1 MRRSFLILATTLVL
15 TTAALASSEWE
26 KPGEIGVLAG
36 VGLGDDK
43 LVGSDNDSNINPLLG
58 VRFGWHFTPLITGF
72 VDGTWVSYQGDST
85 LFGDVDE
92 YAFRLGPEFHLNPA
106 SKWQF
111 FVNVGAG
118 LMQLKPDAGSSES
131 RMFGSLGL
139 GLRRGYNPGAL
150 RFELRGDQTFDNG
163 DSFGDDDFT
172 AYKAMVG
179 WTWGIGGKATDEDTD
194 GVYDKKDKC
203 PGTPHGCTVDATG
216 CPLDGDGD
224 GVCDGL
230 DKCPDTPKG
239 WAVDASGCNR
249 DSDGDGVADG
259 ADKCPDTPKGCKVGG
274 DGCPGDTDADGVC
287 DGLDQCPNTPKG
299 CRVDA
304 KGCPLDSD
312 ADGVCDGLD
321 QCPGTAR
328 GVTVDAKGC
337 PPPAPPPPPAFIPE
351 PKKELVLDRVYFETN
366 SAKLKP
372 ESSETLDKVAASIK
386 EFPDVKILVAGHTDS
401 VGSDAYNLKLSAA
414 RANSVLEYLVSKGVP
429 RTQLA
434 AGGFG
439 EKEPIADNATAEG
452 RSKNRRVGLRRVE

>member
-1 MRRSFLILATTLVL
+1 MRRAFLTLATTLVL
-15 TTAALASSEWE
+15 TTAAVASSEWE
-26 KPGEIGVLAG
+26 KPGEIGILAG
-36 VGLGDDK
+36 VGMGDDN
-43 LVGSDNDSNINPLLG
+43 LVGSEDSTINPLIG
-58 VRFGWHFTPLITGF
+58 ARFGWHFSPVITGF
-72 VDGTWVSYQGDST
+72 MDGTWVSYKGDST

-111 FVNVGAG
+111 FVNLGPG
-118 LMQLKPDAGSSES
+118 YMQLKPDVGDSEG
-131 RMFGSLGL
+131 RLFGSLGL
-139 GLRRGYNPGAL
+139 GVRRGFNPGAL
-150 RFELRGDQTFDNG
+150 RIELRGDQTFDSG
-163 DSFGDDDFT
+163 DALGDEDFT
-172 AYKAMVG
+172 QYKLVAG
-179 WTWGIGGKATDEDTD
+179 WTWGIGGKPTDEDAD

-203 PGTPHGCTVDATG
+203 PGTPHGCTVDAAG
-216 CPLDGDGD
+216 CPLDGDG
-224 GVCDGL
+224 
-230 DKCPDTPKG
+230 
-239 WAVDASGCNR
+239 
-249 DSDGDGVADG
+249 
-259 ADKCPDTPKGCKVGG
+259 
-274 DGCPGDTDADGVC
+274 DGVC

-312 ADGVCDGLD
+312 ADGVCDGID
-321 QCPGTAR
+321 TCPGTPK
-328 GVTVDAKGC
+328 GSTVDAKGC
-337 PPPAPPPPPAFIPE
+337 PPPPPPPPAFIPE

>member
-1 MRRSFLILATTLVL
+1 MRRAFVTLAAALMVS
-15 TTAALASSEWE
+15 TAALASSEWE

-36 VGLGDDK
+36 VGLGDDS
-43 LVGSDNDSNINPLLG
+43 LVGSDNDTNINPLVG
-58 VRFGWHFTPLITGF
+58 ARFGWHFTPRITGF
-72 VDGTWVSYQGDST
+72 LDGTWVPYDGDPT

-106 SKWQF
+106 ARWQF
-111 FVNVGAG
+111 FINVGVG
-118 LMQLKPDAGSSES
+118 FMQLKPDVGDSDGVPFA
-131 RMFGSLGL
+131 SLGL
-139 GLRRGYNPGAL
+139 GMRRGYNPGAL
-150 RFELRGDQTFDNG
+150 RFELRGDQTVSDADG
-163 DSFGDDDFT
+163 LGGEKFT
-172 AYKAMVG
+172 ALKAMVG
-179 WTWGIGGKATDEDTD
+179 WTWGIGGRPTDEDGD

-203 PGTPHGCTVDATG
+203 PGTPQGCTVDQAG

-230 DKCPDTPKG
+230 DRCPDTPKG
-239 WAVDASGCNR
+239 WAVDASGCNK

-259 ADKCPDTPKGCKVGG
+259 ADKCPDTAKGCKVGA
-274 DGCPGDTDADGVC
+274 DGCPADADGDGVC

-312 ADGVCDGLD
+312 ADGVCDGVD
-321 QCPGTAR
+321 TCPGTAR
-328 GVTVDAKGC
+328 GVKVDAKGC
-337 PPPAPPPPPAFIPE
+337 PPPAPPPPAFIPE

-372 ESSETLDKVAASIK
+372 ESFETLDKVAASIK

-401 VGSDAYNLKLSAA
+401 TGSDAYNLKLSAN
-414 RANSVLEYLVSKGVP
+414 RANSVLDYLVSKGVP

-439 EKEPIADNATAEG
+439 EKEPIADNKTAEG
-452 RSKNRRVGLRRVE
+452 RAKNRRVGLRRVE